1 MDSITGKLTGA
12 PTSLGDWTVIANPK
26 DADQRAA
33 SPETFEVRGTL
44 AGNIGTSPG
53 SQMRIVRQ
61 GESFQTA
68 VQTPS
73 NFVGTAV
80 YELLNEPRPDTLEFN
95 TETGQLQGNLD
106 GIGNHLWRLQAKDD
120 HDRTILGAVSP
131 RFDITVIPPVAKPGV
146 SSVVGGKQYSPDE
159 PLFIKFSPA
168 DFIMGKASYV
178 VLGDLPGKL
187 YYKFYAN
194 DNPAGLATYIHYG
207 DNGQVETVKQLSTES
222 ASDTEARLSL
232 DHLVFD
238 TLKLTLKGIPSK
250 HGKFDNLTIAVSDD
264 HQDAY
269 WKMDDATRIENNSAT
284 SDPFSITVAEADE
297 LEIANTLDA
306 ETLYHYTSTP
316 TLKTV
321 IKNAAYGVT
330 PTWTRLQG
338 DLPANVVA
346 SPSHGDTLAYTG
358 YPEALGT
365 YDNIVYR
372 ATDAA
377 GRSIVAN
384 PVSLTVEPRLPFQ
397 LVASS
402 NPKGMVVFTTDAA
415 TTVTPKNSPYGRAI
429 PDADWSVSGAD
440 NLPPGVTFA
449 IADGKVT
456 FSGTSDM
463 IGTFS
468 GITVSA
474 TDSLGATASVSLT
487 FKVISSSDPI
497 ILETENIKTKPGFAF
512 TSTLPVTG
520 NTYGAVRFYSYD
532 LATYPEINLNPT
544 TGVIDGEFTT
554 TQMIDFDLFVTD
566 ETDRLTSKPMTIEVM
581 PFLDIIVPTQVLT
594 NQGDALNRTVDT
606 FYAIGAV
613 TYRKGA
619 GTWPGGIDVDPA
631 TGTITGLV
639 DQEPKEYPGL
649 TIVGKDAFGDQQSSN
664 VFSIKIDPATALP
677 DIIDPDQNKVAFGT
691 VGTASFYSP
700 TVKVYE
706 TSKAWTFKG
715 TTFAI
720 NHDLTQYGLTF
731 DPTTGTISG
740 TPTAPVLIKD
750 MVMTV
755 TSPRGETDS
764 TAPFWFY
771 IVPSQAVDFVAG
783 PVTTFKVHAGVEK
796 KDIPVNAQY
805 TLGDVTYRIA
815 SSSGVAR
822 TVTLDQLAATMNIVA
837 NADGDLTVN
846 VMATDEVGRTASK
859 RFDIESVSVAVAYAP
874 VNAES
879 GIAYTGSL
887 PTVTEA
893 FGQVSYSFEGLPP
906 GLTYDPTTGLV
917 TGTTDVDANLYT
929 VTVTATDLSDNAKGS
944 TTVGM
949 YVLGGPAHK
958 YWKVVITTSTQSSQ
972 RYNLVGKMHMY
983 DVTDTVLTSPSTV
996 TVTSSTIGST
1006 PAYLV
1011 SGANTQLFYIC
1022 ANSACNLVQSPI
1034 TAEMTYTFTSKV
1046 RVHKVVAAGSDNLV
1060 ATQTGYPLYR
1070 ATLGQLFYS
1079 DDGQTW
1085 TEQSVDMTR
1094 TYKTTFGRPY
1104 TYTLTKSD

>member
-1 MDSITGKLTGA
+1 M
-12 PTSLGDWTVIANPK
+12 
-26 DADQRAA
+26 
-33 SPETFEVRGTL
+33 
-44 AGNIGTSPG
+44 
-53 SQMRIVRQ
+53 
-61 GESFQTA
+61 
-68 VQTPS
+68 
-73 NFVGTAV
+73 
-80 YELLNEPRPDTLEFN
+80 
-95 TETGQLQGNLD
+95 TGQLQGGLD
-106 GIGNHLWRLQAKDD
+106 GIGSYVWRLQAKDD
-120 HDRTILGAVSP
+120 HDRTILAAASP
-131 RFDITVIPPVAKPGV
+131 RFDISVIAPVAKPGV

-159 PLFIKFSPA
+159 PLFIRFSPA

-194 DNPAGLATYIHYG
+194 DNPAGLATYVHY
-207 DNGQVETVKQLSTES
+207 DNNGQAETVTQLPTES
-222 ASDTEARLSL
+222 VSDTEARLSL

-238 TLKLTLKGIPSK
+238 TLNLTLKGIPSK
-250 HGKFDNLTIAVSDD
+250 YGQFDNITIAVSDD
-264 HQDAY
+264 HQNTY
-269 WKMDDATRIENNSAT
+269 WKMDDATRVENNSAI
-284 SDPFSITVAEADE
+284 SDPFSISVAKADE
-297 LEIANTLDA
+297 LEIANTLEA
-306 ETLYHYTSTP
+306 ETLYRYTSTP

-321 IKNAAYGVT
+321 IKYAAYGV
-330 PTWTRLQG
+330 PPKWDRLQG
-338 DLPANVVA
+338 TLPQNVTA
-346 SPSHGDTLAYTG
+346 GPSKADTLAYAG
-358 YPEALGT
+358 YPEELGT
-365 YDNIVYR
+365 YDTIIYR

-377 GRSIVAN
+377 GRSIDAD
-384 PVSLTVEPRLPFQ
+384 PVSLTVEPRGPFQ

-402 NPKGMVVFTTDAA
+402 NPRGMVVFATDAA

-449 IADGKVT
+449 IAAGKVS
-456 FSGTSDM
+456 FSGTSDV
-463 IGTFS
+463 IGTYS

-474 TDSLGATASVSLT
+474 TDSLGASASVSLT

-497 ILETENIKTKPGFAF
+497 ILEVENIKTKPGFAF
-512 TSTLPVTG
+512 TSALPLTG

-544 TGVIDGEFTT
+544 TGVIDGDFTT

-594 NQGDALNRTVDT
+594 NQGDTLNRTVDT

-619 GTWPGGIDVDPA
+619 GNWPDGIDVDPE
-631 TGTITGLV
+631 TGTITGYI

-649 TIVGKDAFGDQQSSN
+649 TIIGNDAFGDEQSSN

-677 DIIDPDQNKVAFGT
+677 DIIDPAQNKVAFGT
-691 VGTASFYSP
+691 VGTASSYTP
-700 TVKVYE
+700 TVNVFA
-706 TSKAWTFKG
+706 SQPLNAWTFKG
-715 TTFAI
+715 TTFEI
-720 NHDLTQYGLTF
+720 NHDLTQYGLSF
-731 DPTTGTISG
+731 DQTTGTISG

-755 TSPRGETDS
+755 TSPRGDTDS

-771 IVPSQAVDFVAG
+771 IVPDHDVDFVVAG
-783 PVTTFKVHAGVEK
+783 PQTFKVHAGVEK

-805 TLGDVTYRIA
+805 TLGDVTYSVT

-822 TVTLDQLAATMNIVA
+822 TVTLDQLAATMNVVA
-837 NADGDLTVN
+837 NTEGDLVVN

-859 RFDIESVSVAVAYAP
+859 RFDIESVNLTVAYTP
-874 VNAES
+874 VDAES
-879 GIAYTGSL
+879 GVAYTGSL

-893 FGQVSYSFEGLPP
+893 FGQVTYSFEGLPP
-906 GLTYDPTTGLV
+906 GLTVDSATGLV

-929 VTVTATDLSDNAKGS
+929 VTITATDLSDNAKGS
-944 TTVGM
+944 ITVGM

-958 YWKVVITTSTQSSQ
+958 YWKVAITTSTQSTQ
-972 RYNLVGKMHMY
+972 RFNLVGKMHMY
-983 DVTDTVLTSPSTV
+983 DVAGAVLTSPSTV
-996 TVTSSTIGST
+996 TVTANTFGN

-1011 SGANTQLFYIC
+1011 SSSASNAFYLC
-1022 ANSACNLVQSPI
+1022 ANSACNVAQNPI
-1034 TAEMTYTFTSKV
+1034 TMELTYTFTSKV
-1046 RVHKVVAAGSDNLV
+1046 RVHKVFANGADGLITTGS
-1060 ATQTGYPLYR
+1060 GYPMIR

-1085 TEQSVDMTR
+1085 TEQSVAMTR
-1094 TYKTTFGRPY
+1094 TYSTATGRPY